1 MKKLLTYLRPYA
13 KECVLSPLFKLFE
26 AILELFVPLVMA
38 AIIDTGIANKDKTYV
53 LSMCGVLVLLGAVGL
68 IAAVTAQYFAAKA
81 AVGFSASVRGALF
94 SHLQTL
100 SYKQNDTLGTSTMI
114 TRMTGDVNLL
124 QTGVNLTLRL
134 LLRSP
139 FVVLGAMIM
148 AFIIDPVSALIFLAM
163 IPVLYLIIWFIM
175 RITLPKYKSVQQKTD
190 AVLRRTRENL
200 AGVRV
205 IRAFN
210 MQDDE
215 QKAFDSANDD
225 LTNFQ
230 CHVGRISAIMNPLTY
245 AIVNIGIVALIYVGA
260 IRVDTG
266 ILTQGMV
273 VALINYT
280 AQILTELLKFA
291 NLIVSITKAL
301 AGAKRISDVFAMTS
315 DQTFGTLTRGEDNA
329 DIIRF
334 ENVGIKYYPDASP
347 ALFGANFS
355 VKAGQ
360 TVGILGGT
368 GSGKSTLVNL
378 LPRFYDITDGSIYLH
393 GADIKEYDSE
403 ALRTRFGIVP
413 QKAVLFHG
421 TVRDNLKWGREDATD
436 EELWEAL
443 RAACAESFIREKE
456 LGLDA
461 PVEQGGRNF
470 SGGQRQRLTIAR
482 ALVRRP
488 EILIL
493 DDSASAL
500 DYATEASLRT
510 ALRNL
515 PFHPTTFI
523 VSQRA
528 SSVRHADLILVLD
541 DGEIVGQGTHEE
553 LIESCEVYQEIYYS
567 QFERKEASV

>member
-1 MKKLLTYLRPYA
+1 MKKLLTYLRPYT

-38 AIIDTGIANKDKTYV
+38 AIIDIGIANGDKTYV

-148 AFIIDPVSALIFLAM
+148 AFVIDPVSALIFLAM
-163 IPVLYLIIWFIM
+163 IPVLYLIIWTIM

-215 QKAFDSANDD
+215 QQAFDSANDD
-225 LTNFQ
+225 LTDFQ

-266 ILTQGMV
+266 IITQGMV

-315 DQTFGTLTRGEDNA
+315 DQTFGTRTEGEENA
-329 DIIRF
+329 DMIRF

-347 ALFGANFS
+347 ALSGASFS

-378 LPRFYDITDGSIYLH
+378 LPRFYDITEGAIYLH
-393 GADIKEYDSE
+393 GADLHEYDSD

-413 QKAVLFHG
+413 QKAVLFRG

-456 LGLDA
+456 LGLDS

-510 ALRNL
+510 ALREL

-553 LIESCEVYQEIYYS
+553 LIETSEVYQEIYYS

>member
-1 MKKLLTYLRPYA
+1 MKKLLTYLRPYT

-38 AIIDTGIANKDKTYV
+38 AIIDTGIANGDKTYV

-148 AFIIDPVSALIFLAM
+148 AFVIDPVSALIFLAM
-163 IPVLYLIIWFIM
+163 IPVLYLIIWTIM

-215 QKAFDSANDD
+215 QRAFDSENDD
-225 LTNFQ
+225 LTDFQ

-266 ILTQGMV
+266 IITQGMV

-280 AQILTELLKFA
+280 AQILT
-291 NLIVSITKAL
+291 
-301 AGAKRISDVFAMTS
+301 
-315 DQTFGTLTRGEDNA
+315 
-329 DIIRF
+329 
-334 ENVGIKYYPDASP
+334 
-347 ALFGANFS
+347 
-355 VKAGQ
+355 
-360 TVGILGGT
+360 
-368 GSGKSTLVNL
+368 
-378 LPRFYDITDGSIYLH
+378 
-393 GADIKEYDSE
+393 
-403 ALRTRFGIVP
+403 
-413 QKAVLFHG
+413 
-421 TVRDNLKWGREDATD
+421 
-436 EELWEAL
+436 
-443 RAACAESFIREKE
+443 
-456 LGLDA
+456 
-461 PVEQGGRNF
+461 
-470 SGGQRQRLTIAR
+470 
-482 ALVRRP
+482 
-488 EILIL
+488 
-493 DDSASAL
+493 
-500 DYATEASLRT
+500 
-510 ALRNL
+510 
-515 PFHPTTFI
+515 
-523 VSQRA
+523 
-528 SSVRHADLILVLD
+528 
-541 DGEIVGQGTHEE
+541 
-553 LIESCEVYQEIYYS
+553 
-567 QFERKEASV
+567 